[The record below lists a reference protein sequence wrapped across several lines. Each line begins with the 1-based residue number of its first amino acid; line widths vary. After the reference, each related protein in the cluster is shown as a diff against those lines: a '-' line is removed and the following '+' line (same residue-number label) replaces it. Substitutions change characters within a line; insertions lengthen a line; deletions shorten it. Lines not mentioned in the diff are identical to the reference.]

1 MGGVKELCVWEEVG
15 VCVCAIECVGGGQD
29 INVRDNHNI

>member
-15 VCVCAIECVGGGQD
+15 VCVCASVWGGQD